1 MFSYLRTLLDVDS
14 LSPHGI
20 CLVWRPELVWTHVVS
35 DAAIAAAYFSIPVA
49 LAYFVRRR
57 PDVAFTWIFW
67 SFAAFILACGA
78 THAMS
83 IWTLWHPDY
92 GVEALVK
99 AATALASI
107 ATAAALWPLLP
118 QAIALPSPIQLKR
131 MNDDLAHRVDERDA
145 ALAALNAEMARR
157 LKAEKMLRQSQK
169 MEAIGQLAG
178 GIAHDFNNLM
188 MATLLSL
195 DTAQRQIDRDAK
207 KARDMI
213 VNARSAAERAAKL
226 TDQLLAFARQQPLLP
241 TSLTIDHLIAELRP
255 LLEQAAKETGELKL
269 CLECGS
275 YAVKADQQQLEACL
289 LNLVVNA
296 RDAICDSGVITI
308 STRPAEFPQSG
319 APALLIEVADTG
331 NGMTPEIVTRIF
343 DPFFTTKPIGKG
355 TGLGLSQVYGFVR
368 QSGGDIVVES
378 APGVGTTM
386 RMYLPRIEEE

>member
-35 DAAIAAAYFSIPVA
+35 DALIAAAYFSIPVA

-83 IWTLWHPDY
+83 IWTLWRPDY

-99 AATALASI
+99 VVTALASI

-118 QAIALPSPIQLKR
+118 QAIALPSPAQLKR
-131 MNDDLAHRVDERDA
+131 MNDDLARRVEERDA
-145 ALAALNAEMARR
+145 ALAALNEEMARR
-157 LKAEKMLRQSQK
+157 LQAEEMLRQAQK

-188 MATLLSL
+188 MAAILSL
-195 DTAQRQIDRDAK
+195 DTAQRQIDRDGK

-213 VNARSAAERAAKL
+213 VNARSAADRAAKL
-226 TDQLLAFARQQPLLP
+226 TGKLLAFARQQPLQP
-241 TSLTIDHLIAELRP
+241 TSLSLDQLIVDLRP
-255 LLEQAAKETGELKL
+255 LLEQAAKENGEMTLR
-269 CLECGS
+269 LECGS
-275 YAVKADQQQLEACL
+275 SAIKADRQQLEACL

-296 RDAICDSGVITI
+296 RDALADHGVITI
-308 STRPAEFPQSG
+308 STRPAELPQSG

-331 NGMTPEIVTRIF
+331 SGMSPEIVGRIF

-355 TGLGLSQVYGFVR
+355 SGLGLSQVYGFVR

-378 APGVGTTM
+378 APGVGTKI
-386 RMYLPRIEEE
+386 RMYLPRIGEE